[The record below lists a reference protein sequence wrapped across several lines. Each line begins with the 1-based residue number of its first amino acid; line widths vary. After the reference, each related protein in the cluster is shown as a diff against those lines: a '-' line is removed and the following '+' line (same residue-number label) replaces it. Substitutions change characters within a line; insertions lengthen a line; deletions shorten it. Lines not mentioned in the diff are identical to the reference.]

1 MRKRIWILCC
11 LLAVLLAACG
21 EQPKEPVQPQPPV
34 ATEDPEDPEQHV
46 VKAPKKEDQE
56 QPAPDTG
63 YLAELEVH
71 GGQYEGMYHLWVETD
86 QESMKALTP
95 QQYKNYAFGMENKLL
110 PEIGEDG
117 EGQTVY
123 WTTFV
128 FPDGTGICWH
138 GGSHWWGNYGVLD
151 ESLRVPE
158 PLYYIGS
165 ENDKSDEV
173 SITPWKPAEDSE
185 ITN

>member
-21 EQPKEPVQPQPPV
+21 EQPKEPVQPQPPAV
-34 ATEDPEDPEQHV
+34 TEEPEDPEQHV

-71 GGQYEGMYHLWVETD
+71 CGQYEGMYHLWVETD

-110 PEIGEDG
+110 PEQAAALVRRLAA
-117 EGQTVY
+117 EGQPLSEAAKQVAKE
-123 WTTFV
+123 
-128 FPDGTGICWH
+128 TGYRK
-138 GGSHWWGNYGVLD
+138 GD
-151 ESLRVPE
+151 
-158 PLYYIGS
+158 LYRLAL
-165 ENDKSDEV
+165 ENE
-173 SITPWKPAEDSE
+173 
-185 ITN
+185 